1 MQVQIKATKRQE
13 QGSSASRR
21 LRRAGK
27 LPGIIYG
34 GEGEA
39 MPITM
44 DHNELFHML
53 KKEAFHSSLL
63 SIDVDGKKETVVLR
77 DSQWHA
83 YKQQVLHLDFQRI
96 LSTEKIHM
104 NVPLHFLN
112 GETSPAVK
120 MAGAIISHVMNE
132 VEIICLPKDLPE
144 FINIDLAKLEN
155 GQAIHLSEIKLP
167 AGVELA
173 PHGDADPVVVSA
185 LMARAETE
193 TSGEKGAEEGG
204 GGTEA

>member
-1 MQVQIKATKRQE
+1 MQIQIKATPRQE

-21 LRRAGK
+21 LRKAGK

-63 SIDVDGKKETVVLR
+63 TVDVDGKKETVVLR
-77 DSQWHA
+77 DTQWHA
-83 YKQQVLHLDFQRI
+83 YKPQVLHIDFQRI

-112 GETSPAVK
+112 GDISPAVK
-120 MAGAIISHVMNE
+120 LGGAIISHIMNE
-132 VEIICLPKDLPE
+132 VEIVCLPKDLPE
-144 FINIDLAKLEN
+144 FINVDLGKLES
-155 GQAIHLSEIKLP
+155 GQAVHLSEIQLP
-167 AGVELA
+167 AGVELV
-173 PHGDADPVVVSA
+173 PHGEADQVVASA
-185 LMARAETE
+185 QQARGEVESAE
-193 TSGEKGAEEGG
+193 GEEDQESA
-204 GGTEA
+204 